1 MPWGSISIFGR
12 VTFVQQEN
20 EREISLHL
28 FPRPSMLPRIIVNS
42 QLLAL
47 VADTTDNFVLYSLH
61 TIKYSQVYFLF
72 MNQDRHKMQSE
83 ALEVVTVTEDYLS
96 LRAKEHIP
104 TGAFLTDLWGPLYDK
119 PTCYT
124 IHVTPDKHVEPQGV
138 MKFANHSCSPN
149 ARFVF
154 SMQNRSPSLEIEEGH
169 TVFWHLVA
177 CRDIKKGED
186 ITFDYTTTEYTMAR
200 PFDCLCGA
208 DSCLGSVSGF
218 KFLSPDQKRKRL
230 KFLSPVVKELDWQQC
245 YWYIVM
251 KLYHLHFHGKIKF

>member
-1 MPWGSISIFGR
+1 
-12 VTFVQQEN
+12 
-20 EREISLHL
+20 
-28 FPRPSMLPRIIVNS
+28 MLPRIIVNS

-96 LRAKEHIP
+96 LRAKEDIP
-104 TGAFLTDLWGPLYDK
+104 TGAFLTDLWGPLYDEA
-119 PTCYT
+119 TCYT
-124 IHVTPDKHVEPQGV
+124 IHVTRDKHVYPQGV

-154 SMQNRSPSLEIEEGH
+154 SMPNHSPSLEIEEGH
-169 TVFWHLVA
+169 SMFWHLVA
-177 CRDIKKGED
+177 GRDIKEGED

-208 DSCLGSVSGF
+208 DSCLGSVAGF
-218 KFLSPDQKRKRL
+218 KFLSPEQKEKRL
-230 KFLSPVVKELDWQQC
+230 KFLSPVVKELD
-245 YWYIVM
+245 
-251 KLYHLHFHGKIKF
+251 